1 VILVSLTGAGST
13 TAQQPPAATGKGE
26 VKMTLFHPEQL
37 TRGHV
42 NEVHALIDEKAVLQS
57 AEVTPPE
64 GVSVSGIRVLNDKR
78 SDGVKRWSLVFT
90 VDKQAVPGK
99 RSVVLVTSEG
109 RTAPQEVEIPSHVPE
124 IGRVVVSKAR
134 MKPLLVELSLS
145 VSDAGN
151 DLGESPSLF
160 YTLRCGRNVVG
171 GTDHAKAVHV
181 GPRTSRVTV
190 LIDQPGS
197 TVLEPSVCDLEI
209 TLSDAKGYNGTLKT
223 QVEFK

>member
-1 VILVSLTGAGST
+1 MNMLGLCVGGVLAL
-13 TAQQPPAATGKGE
+13 AATGSPEGE
-26 VKMTLFHPEQL
+26 VKMTLFRPEQL
-37 TRGHV
+37 ARGHV

-57 AEVTPPE
+57 AEVTPAE
-64 GVSVSGIRVLNDKR
+64 GVSVSGIRVLDDKR

-99 RSVVLVTSEG
+99 RSVVLITSEG
-109 RTAPQEVEIPSHVPE
+109 RTAPQKVEIPPHVPE
-124 IGRVVVSKAR
+124 IGRVLVSKAR

-151 DLGESPSLF
+151 DLGESPGLF
-160 YTLRCGRNVVG
+160 YALQCGGSFIG
-171 GTDHAKAVHV
+171 GIGHAKAVPT

-190 LIDQPGS
+190 SIDQPGS

-209 TLSDAKGYNGTLKT
+209 TLSDAKGYDGTLKT
-223 QVEFK
+223 QVAFK